1 MPSRV
6 TFITRAVMFGREAD
20 KTQLATL
27 YGCHLRD
34 QDRAVFFF
42 AQKYFSLMIN
52 ILAWITR
59 T

>member
-1 MPSRV
+1 
-6 TFITRAVMFGREAD
+6 MFGREAD

-34 QDRAVFFF
+34 QYRAVFFF